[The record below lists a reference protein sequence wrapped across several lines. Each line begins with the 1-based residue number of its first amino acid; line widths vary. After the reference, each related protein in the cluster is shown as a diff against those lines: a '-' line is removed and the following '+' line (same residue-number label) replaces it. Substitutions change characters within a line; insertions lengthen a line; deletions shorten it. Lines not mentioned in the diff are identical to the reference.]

1 MFHNNR
7 TFLAVALGLWVCV
20 LILVGCGS
28 DSNDTNAVSEQE
40 ASTTSSASTT
50 DAKSA
55 DPIVPSAWKTV
66 SDRPW
71 RLSIPEDW
79 VDDSGFYYPKESVN
93 SKTGAPS
100 IFCVIGTRT
109 IAEGKTAED
118 ELKAMFGSAPL
129 NKSAMTVCNRSG
141 YMVAAKTNVA
151 LVFELEA
158 STSFGQKT
166 AIDYINCGAP
176 SSSKFN
182 QYEPIFRRILESANC
197 SAD

>member
-1 MFHNNR
+1 MFHKNR
-7 TFLAVALGLWVCV
+7 TFLAVALGLWVCA
-20 LILVGCGS
+20 LIIVGCGT

-40 ASTTSSASTT
+40 ASKNS
-50 DAKSA
+50 SA

-93 SKTGAPS
+93 SKTGVPS

-141 YMVAAKTNVA
+141 YMVAAKTNMA
-151 LVFELEA
+151 LVFELEV
-158 STSFGQKT
+158 STSFGQKG

-197 SAD
+197 STD